1 MSIPSSVLT
10 GPMADLRL
18 QQLGL
23 TAAELYECMFTGY
36 SAAATCTDHDPRSL
50 PGTLAW
56 AKGIGH
62 LRDVLKPRGW
72 KADRASNYETAMH
85 PTNAHAVAISSGTSQ
100 TGIADGPPP
109 RTKTPKGPAT
119 SRAVK
124 RNAQLSL
131 GQGTGVFAG
140 AAAEVDDEDRETW
153 ILLHYFDTDAE
164 EIRLEL
170 SSPLTMEGKQITAW
184 RERIIL
190 PPFDFATDV
199 EIDFTTDPEDDL
211 AIDIDVPRRRAD

>member
-1 MSIPSSVLT
+1 
-10 GPMADLRL
+10 
-18 QQLGL
+18 
-23 TAAELYECMFTGY
+23 
-36 SAAATCTDHDPRSL
+36 
-50 PGTLAW
+50 
-56 AKGIGH
+56 
-62 LRDVLKPRGW
+62 
-72 KADRASNYETAMH
+72 MH
-85 PTNAHAVAISSGTSQ
+85 PTNSHAVAISSGTSQ
-100 TGIADGPPP
+100 TGIANGPPP

-140 AAAEVDDEDRETW
+140 TGAEVDDKDRETW
-153 ILLHYFDTDAE
+153 ILLHYFDVDAE

-190 PPFDFATDV
+190 APFDFATHV
-199 EIDFTTDPEDDL
+199 EINFTNDREDDL